1 MIFQNLISTLKDEQ
15 MFDAVDTI
23 AKEVI
28 TLGDRLDQQKFK
40 ANALLVIGEIAS
52 EEHIEYSDKV
62 SAGIQQLL
70 EANEIY

>member
-1 MIFQNLISTLKDEQ
+1 

-28 TLGDRLDQQKFK
+28 TLGDRLDQQKLK

-52 EEHIEYSDKV
+52 EEHIDNYDKV

-70 EANEIY
+70 EANKIY